1 MNEIPRSY
9 KRRKR
14 KKKSVFA
21 DSGTD
26 AEEAEAEQYEK
37 AQRRLAKEH
46 RTDTVGVQGRFHRY
60 DLLLSLRYT

>member
-21 DSGTD
+21 DSDTD
-26 AEEAEAEQYEK
+26 AEDAEAEQYEK
-37 AQRRLAKEH
+37 AQRRLAKEQ
-46 RTDTVGVQGRFHRY
+46 RTDTIGVQGRFHRY